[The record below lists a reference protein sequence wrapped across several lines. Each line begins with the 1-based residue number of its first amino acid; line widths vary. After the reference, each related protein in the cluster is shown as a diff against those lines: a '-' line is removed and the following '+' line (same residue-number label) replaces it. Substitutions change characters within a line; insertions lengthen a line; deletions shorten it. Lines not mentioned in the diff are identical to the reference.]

1 MNHRILIEF
10 NYWFFMYNITN
21 IYEVVMLI
29 VNSIESLFLETK
41 KFNGSVGFVPTMGAL
56 HEGHLTLIRQA
67 RKENDF
73 VVVSIF
79 VNPTQFLEGEDLDA
93 YPRKEEA
100 DAKIC
105 ELAGVDVI
113 FMPTAEMMYEQ
124 DELSITAPAIKGFIL
139 EGTKRPGHFD
149 GMLQVVM
156 KLLNLIAYNKPSEF
170 RAYFGKK
177 DAQQL
182 ALIEQMVRNY
192 FINVNI
198 IPCEIVRDSDG
209 LALSSRNVYLSKE
222 ERVKAL
228 SLSRSLKKATEMVMK
243 KECSVL
249 EIKKEME
256 QVLSSVDIE
265 YVALVNRQFQ
275 AIEKVEIGNTI
286 ILVAAGV
293 GQTRLIDNLWI

>member
-1 MNHRILIEF
+1 M
-10 NYWFFMYNITN
+10 
-21 IYEVVMLI
+21 VI
-29 VNSIESLFLETK
+29 VNSIEALFKETK

-56 HEGHLTLIRQA
+56 HEGHLSLIRQA

-100 DAKIC
+100 DSKIC
-105 ELAGVDVI
+105 ELAGVDIV
-113 FMPTAEMMYEQ
+113 FMPNAEMMYEQ
-124 DELSITAPAIKGFIL
+124 DELSITAPAIRGFIL

-156 KLLNLIAYNKPSEF
+156 KLLNLIAYNKPTAF

-192 FINVNI
+192 FINVQI
-198 IPCEIVRDSDG
+198 VPCDIVRDADG

-222 ERVKAL
+222 EREKAL

-243 KECSVL
+243 KELNVERIKEAMRAVL
-249 EIKKEME
+249 FE
-256 QVLSSVDIE
+256 VDVE
-265 YVALVNRQFQ
+265 YVALVNRHFE
-275 AIEKVEIGNTI
+275 AIEEVEIGNTI

-293 GQTRLIDNLWI
+293 GKTRLIDNLWI